1 MEPLKPNGWKAYETI
16 SNDMADTLVDIVE
29 ETETNINK
37 VMEKVDKIQDKIKF
51 AAFGKII

>member
-1 MEPLKPNGWKAYETI
+1 
-16 SNDMADTLVDIVE
+16 MADTLVDIVE